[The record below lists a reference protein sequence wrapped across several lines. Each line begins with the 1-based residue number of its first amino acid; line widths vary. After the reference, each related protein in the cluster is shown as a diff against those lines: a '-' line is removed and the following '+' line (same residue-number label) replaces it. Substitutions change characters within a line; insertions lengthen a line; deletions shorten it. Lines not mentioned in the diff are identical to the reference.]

1 MWRSVSGKVCL
12 CSEATSA
19 PAAFCTFL
27 IIALFR
33 KLPHENVWCGAAT
46 DCHSSS
52 DSLPQ
57 PLVVCATA
65 CHSTPF
71 THRTVITRPTTTA
84 AMVGHQVEKGS
95 ALSNRSSRRSMM
107 SVCVCVCVMSRLSLY
122 AHLLMH
128 EFELRMEISACSARP
143 TISDWTVIVI
153 ININSHCVHP
163 QPEQPPLLHL
173 LHVPH
178 PSLYSSALHTR
189 ISMATIEFKW
199 LPRSVHSV
207 PFRSVPAYF
216 QFT

>member
-12 CSEATSA
+12 RSEATSA

-57 PLVVCATA
+57 PLVVCHSATA
-65 CHSTPF
+65 CHSTPLL
-71 THRTVITRPTTTA
+71 TALLLQGQQLRLLWWATRWRRDLPCRTRPA
-84 AMVGHQVEKGS
+84 S
-95 ALSNRSSRRSMM
+95 APWCL
-107 SVCVCVCVMSRLSLY
+107 CVCVMSRLSLY

-163 QPEQPPLLHL
+163 QPGQPPLLHL
-173 LHVPH
+173 LPIPR